1 MPRVRPL
8 LVALLTLSLVV
19 AAAGPSVLAATGTAA
34 ESSAPGPLISP
45 DDQTPNVLGV
55 ETERAGFGSPNL
67 SVTRTLRMQ
76 QSSVTRELT
85 RRTLERRLAVAPN
98 ESVREQVLLNATA
111 RLDDRSATLRAEAET
126 AKQAFRR
133 GELTATQY
141 AARLATVHSRA
152 TDLLALTTFVSRQA
166 EEPTV
171 TRRAARIRASLVLL
185 TGPVRSSV
193 AERVRGR
200 AADVRVY
207 AGVGESGTALATV
220 SGGEYVRAASRPAF
234 LVPSQPGIPDG
245 LAMLDYARQLYPWAM
260 NNSDNFGANAQLLS
274 PYAYQIDI
282 HHRQGRTVSYV
293 GSTGGV
299 FHEEQRLRLS
309 RLPVERDFAVTTN
322 NTTLAVDR
330 TYAGGPLYV
339 NVTNATGAPLDAE
352 ITVAN
357 ETVGRTGADGHLWT
371 LSPAGTYVVTAQ
383 VDGVRVNT
391 TVSATD
397 PAASLGART
406 SAAEP

>member
-19 AAAGPSVLAATGTAA
+19 AAAGPSVLAATGTTA
-34 ESSAPGPLISP
+34 ESSAPGPLVSP

-55 ETERAGFGSPNL
+55 ETEHAGFGSPNL

-76 QSSVTRELT
+76 QSLVTRELT
-85 RRTLERRLAVAPN
+85 RRTLERRLAAAPN
-98 ESVREQVLLNATA
+98 ESAREQVLLNATA
-111 RLDDRSATLRAEAET
+111 RLDDRTAALRSEAET

-133 GELTATQY
+133 GELSATQY
-141 AARLATVHSRA
+141 ATRLATVHSRA
-152 TDLLALTTFVSRQA
+152 TDLVALTTFVSRQA

-207 AGVGESGTALATV
+207 TGVGESGIALASV
-220 SGGEYVRAASRPAF
+220 SDDEYVRAASRPPF
-234 LVPSQPGIPDG
+234 FVPSQPGIPDG

-299 FHEEQRLRLS
+299 FHEEQQLRLS

-352 ITVAN
+352 VTVAN